1 LYHSSKIFTSH
12 TQQING
18 NDHVDLLFGLL
29 IKTQN
34 NQIFLDLWQKE
45 CRLLAIISLLSQPT
59 SVYRSFYT
67 LQLMSRRKN
76 NPVVLCVDDDVA
88 VLQAIRSLLEKTM
101 AGQVDIEVAEG
112 GPEALDACADME
124 EDGRPVSIIISDY
137 IMPNMRGDELL
148 IKLHELYPKMMKV
161 MLTGQSDL
169 TGVRRV
175 INKASLY
182 RFLEK
187 PFINADL
194 VLTVKSGVESFMA
207 ERALA
212 MQIEELTIQ
221 NQALQAEL
229 EQAKKR
235 LHG

>member
-1 LYHSSKIFTSH
+1 
-12 TQQING
+12 
-18 NDHVDLLFGLL
+18 
-29 IKTQN
+29 
-34 NQIFLDLWQKE
+34 
-45 CRLLAIISLLSQPT
+45 
-59 SVYRSFYT
+59 
-67 LQLMSRRKN
+67 MSRRKN

-112 GPEALDACADME
+112 GQEALDACADME
-124 EDGRPVSIIISDY
+124 DDGRPVSIIISDY

-148 IKLHELYPKMMKV
+148 IKLHELYPRMMKV

-235 LHG
+235 LNG